1 MLVAKYA
8 GFFFSRR
15 YRLRQYAPRALRT
28 LLLSHTP
35 HMNTRPIIIQKY
47 GGSSVATLEKL
58 EAIAQRVVLK
68 QSEGY
73 GVVVVVSAMGNATDE
88 LLKRARQ
95 ITPEPPARELDMLL
109 STGERTT
116 MALLSI
122 AIQKHGA
129 MSISFTGSQSGIVT
143 NDSHSHARIISVR
156 PYRIQDELERGKIV
170 IVAGFQGT
178 SYKNEITTLGR
189 GGSDMTA
196 IALAG
201 ALSAQAC
208 EIYSDVDGVYTADPK
223 VVLSAQ
229 KLDELS
235 SAEMLEMAQHGA
247 KVLHDEAIL
256 YAHKHQIALY
266 AKKSHDPTSTGT
278 FIRPDGWP
286 DYALEQAALRPL
298 AIVTAKKAMYAS
310 LDIPSVSAW
319 LDTLRKIDGI
329 QIMDMAVS
337 GHRVEA
343 LIDIWNYP
351 DEDALRTAISQN
363 AQGSI
368 RTDIKNVTA
377 VGHDLGRFPD
387 ILAKFQDMLADAGV
401 ETVAIFIQPNAVTF
415 VIPTPQVATASD
427 ILHACIK
434 K

>member
-1 MLVAKYA
+1 MT
-8 GFFFSRR
+8 
-15 YRLRQYAPRALRT
+15 Q
-28 LLLSHTP
+28 
-35 HMNTRPIIIQKY
+35 RPIIIQKY

-58 EAIAQRVVLK
+58 EAVAQRVVQK
-68 QSEGY
+68 QSEGF

-88 LLKRARQ
+88 LLRRARQ

-143 NDSHSHARIISVR
+143 NDSHAHARIISVR
-156 PYRIQDELERGKIV
+156 PFRIQDELERGKIV

-208 EIYSDVDGVYTADPK
+208 EIYSDVDGVYSADPK

-229 KLDELS
+229 KLEQLS

-247 KVLHDEAIL
+247 KVLHDEAIS
-256 YAHKHQIALY
+256 YAHRHQIALY
-266 AKKSHDPTSTGT
+266 AKKSHDPASTGT

-286 DYALEQAALRPL
+286 DYALQQAELRPL
-298 AIVTAKKAMYAS
+298 AIVSAKKAMYVS
-310 LDIPSVSAW
+310 LDVPSPASW
-319 LDTLRKIDGI
+319 LGTLQKTDGI
-329 QIMDMAVS
+329 KLMDMSLSHSHA
-337 GHRVEA
+337 EA
-343 LIDIWNYP
+343 LLDIWNCT
-351 DEDALRTAISQN
+351 DEDALRAALGNGASGILR
-363 AQGSI
+363 A
-368 RTDIKNVTA
+368 DVKNVTA
-377 VGHDLGRFPD
+377 VGHDLGRFPA
-387 ILAKFQDMLADAGV
+387 IPAKYQALLAEKNITPLAM
-401 ETVAIFIQPNAVTF
+401 FIQPNAITF
-415 VIPTPQVATASD
+415 VVRD
-427 ILHACIK
+427 V
-434 K
+434 

>member
-1 MLVAKYA
+1 MIGHNINEGVEDTTSPEVYLNATVDSGEPYSLDYPNLLVNSTAIA
-8 GFFFSRR
+8 GPMTAGM
-15 YRLRQYAPRALRT
+15 YVYTAAPTREIRFYYNADGLRT
-28 LLLSHTP
+28 RKETTL
-35 HMNTRPIIIQKY
+35 
-47 GGSSVATLEKL
+47 GG
-58 EAIAQRVVLK
+58 RVVETTDYTLHGK
-68 QSEGY
+68 LVTEMRRGSDVLHFFYDAQSRP
-73 GVVVVVSAMGNATDE
+73 AMVKYNGQMYTYVHNLQGD
-88 LLKRARQ
+88 
-95 ITPEPPARELDMLL
+95 
-109 STGERTT
+109 
-116 MALLSI
+116 
-122 AIQKHGA
+122 
-129 MSISFTGSQSGIVT
+129 
-143 NDSHSHARIISVR
+143 
-156 PYRIQDELERGKIV
+156 
-170 IVAGFQGT
+170 IVAIVDKVGPLIT
-178 SYKNEITTLGR
+178 TNLKKNEITTLGR

-298 AIVTAKKAMYAS
+298 AILTPKKAIYVS

-343 LIDIWNYP
+343 LIDIWNCP